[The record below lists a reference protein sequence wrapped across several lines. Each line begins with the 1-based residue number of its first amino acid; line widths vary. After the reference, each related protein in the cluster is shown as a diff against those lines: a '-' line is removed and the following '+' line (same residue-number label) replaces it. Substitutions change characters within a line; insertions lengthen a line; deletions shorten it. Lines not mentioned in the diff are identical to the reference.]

1 MIKPIET
8 KYKGYCF
15 RSRLE
20 ARWAVFFDALGVEWQ
35 YEQEGLDLTDAY
47 QKRVDFK
54 PLDPG
59 QRVLYLPDFYLPQQ
73 RKYVEIKPYGGA
85 NWWGDGYPLLY
96 EKIVLLG
103 GLLVHGVPG
112 TIDDRTYEI
121 CVEGDTDYYFGYC
134 PHCHAFGAGYC
145 SWADLN
151 KRTLTNL
158 YNERPAW
165 LDAAHKRL
173 DAAVFDAYGW
183 PHDLSDE
190 EILARLL
197 ALNLER
203 AGQLTGPT
211 IAE

>member
-73 RKYVEIKPYGGA
+73 RKYVEIKPYGVR
-85 NWWGDGYPLLY
+85 
-96 EKIVLLG
+96 IG
-103 GLLVHGVPG
+103 GEMG
-112 TIDDRTYEI
+112 IRSYM
-121 CVEGDTDYYFGYC
+121 
-134 PHCHAFGAGYC
+134 
-145 SWADLN
+145 
-151 KRTLTNL
+151 K
-158 YNERPAW
+158 
-165 LDAAHKRL
+165 K
-173 DAAVFDAYGW
+173 
-183 PHDLSDE
+183 
-190 EILARLL
+190 
-197 ALNLER
+197 
-203 AGQLTGPT
+203 
-211 IAE
+211 

>member
-121 CVEGDTDYYFGYC
+121 CVEGDTDCYFGYC

-145 SWADLN
+145 SWAERICPDHMKCDHHN
-151 KRTLTNL
+151 KQ
-158 YNERPAW
+158 
-165 LDAAHKRL
+165 RL
-173 DAAVFDAYGW
+173 DDSYPMLRAIEAAR
-183 PHDLSDE
+183 S
-190 EILARLL
+190 ARFEY
-197 ALNLER
+197 N
-203 AGQLTGPT
+203 
-211 IAE
+211 